1 MKKLLENLEKILKNY
16 YLCNN
21 CLGRLFSQSLPEIT
35 NEEKGKIIR
44 NFFTLMHEIGIVKI
58 REENLSIALKKN
70 FEKTVSKP
78 KCFICEN
85 FFEEKINVF
94 VENTIEKLRKTKF
107 EKFLIETKL
116 PKEILEREKIILKI
130 LEKNYGE
137 SIKDEINREIGKK
150 VSEVLKKEIDKKNAD
165 IVVIVNLKINKT
177 SVQFKSLYIFGKY
190 KKIER
195 GFPQLKAICPYCRG
209 KGCLYCRG
217 KGKLYPTSIEEL
229 IGNPL
234 IKATQSKKAK
244 FYASGEED
252 VNSLCLDWRP
262 FVLEL
267 IKPKTREINLEEIRR
282 EINESKKIEVSDLK
296 IVEKDFVKKVK
307 TERSRKE
314 YRIEIEF
321 EEKVQN
327 PEKIKV
333 LSGKIIEQ
341 KLNNKIKKIK
351 LLRVEIEK
359 VEENIITLKLLA
371 ENELN
376 IKNFITGKDTTPSI
390 YQLTG
395 KKPINILIDV
405 IKIHSKL

>member
-267 IKPKTREINLEEIRR
+267 TKPKTREINLEEIRR